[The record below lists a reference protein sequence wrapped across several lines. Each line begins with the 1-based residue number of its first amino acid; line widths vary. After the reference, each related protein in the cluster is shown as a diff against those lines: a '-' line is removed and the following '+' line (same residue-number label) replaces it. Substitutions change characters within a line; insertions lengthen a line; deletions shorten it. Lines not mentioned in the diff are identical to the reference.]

1 MTGHEDTCQ
10 MRTPTWNLKTSL
22 YGMNIH
28 FHPKHRSQTH
38 NGSNFSYFCEVCKSR
53 NFTAFIFDVLVKFL
67 QFDKEKITWSKAK
80 YYAQPKFCG
89 FFLVIFDICSYF
101 VEGSQL
107 WNVNDVNAS
116 KRKDEISQDREK
128 NLSVKDCEITWV
140 DEKIFVGPLQ
150 IF

>member
-1 MTGHEDTCQ
+1 
-10 MRTPTWNLKTSL
+10 
-22 YGMNIH
+22 MNIH
-28 FHPKHRSQTH
+28 LHPKHRSQTH
-38 NGSNFSYFCEVCKSR
+38 NGSYFSYFREVCKSR
-53 NFTAFIFDVLVKFL
+53 DFTAFIFDVLVKFL

-140 DEKIFVGPLQ
+140 DAYLNLELSPFHIWSISLFNWPIIIQLNCCT
-150 IF
+150 